1 MAVPKRR
8 TSKSRRNRRRANHDK
23 MDLPTFGSCRQCGER
38 VRPHTVCAACGHY
51 RGREVIEI
59 AVAAEEEL
67 DEAI

>member
-8 TSKSRRNRRRANHDK
+8 QSKARRNSRRANHDRIG
-23 MDLPTFGSCRQCGER
+23 MPTFGGCRNCGAQ
-38 VRPHTVCAACGHY
+38 VRPHTVCGDCGHY

-59 AVAAEEEL
+59 AKAEEEEL